1 MILVVFSCIF
11 MHFPVSRS
19 TCIVLWFMLLMGS
32 YLAMRILSFFSSLS
46 LLSFH
51 GKCNMCN
58 MASTSDQDLLTTN
71 FAGLS
76 YLGGQFFLASLARNA
91 ERHFIH
97 LTTSGKYFWDS
108 TMQGAG
114 KGQYKEPFLTQRQLC
129 KWFETAH
136 LVHRVVNF
144 SFLWTQKSV
153 PRFPYQTWTY
163 EVLRCRML
171 HIGGEA
177 GLKVLARGPIGDR
190 CEALWSMM

>member
-1 MILVVFSCIF
+1 
-11 MHFPVSRS
+11 
-19 TCIVLWFMLLMGS
+19 
-32 YLAMRILSFFSSLS
+32 
-46 LLSFH
+46 
-51 GKCNMCN
+51 
-58 MASTSDQDLLTTN
+58 
-71 FAGLS
+71 
-76 YLGGQFFLASLARNA
+76 
-91 ERHFIH
+91 
-97 LTTSGKYFWDS
+97 
-108 TMQGAG
+108 MQGAG

-190 CEALWSMM
+190 CEAL